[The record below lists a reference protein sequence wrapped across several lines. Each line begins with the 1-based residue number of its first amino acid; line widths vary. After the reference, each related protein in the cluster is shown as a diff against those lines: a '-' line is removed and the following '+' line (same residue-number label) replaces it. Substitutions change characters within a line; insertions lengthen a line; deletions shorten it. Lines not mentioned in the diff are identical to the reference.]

1 MRVKNFTIKP
11 HELRHPIEI
20 QREVPGRDEDNRPIT
35 ELKTVLKTKAKILNV
50 RGEEFELAN
59 GKGLKIAK
67 TFYIRFPKS
76 IEITEDD
83 KVLYKNKIYNII
95 YANNIEEMNVYLEIK
110 TEYVK

>member
-1 MRVKNFTIKP
+1 MNFKIKSA
-11 HELRHPIEI
+11 EIRHPIEI
-20 QREVPGRDEDNRPIT
+20 QREVPGKDDDNKPIK
-35 ELKTVLKTKAKILNV
+35 ELKTVLKTKAKIINV

-59 GKGLKIAK
+59 SKGIKIAK

>member
-1 MRVKNFTIKP
+1 MNFKIKSA
-11 HELRHPIEI
+11 EIRHPIEI

-83 KVLYKNKIYNII
+83 KVLYKNKILNCNIKL
-95 YANNIEEMNVYLEIK
+95 N
-110 TEYVK
+110 

>member
-1 MRVKNFTIKP
+1 M
-11 HELRHPIEI
+11 
-20 QREVPGRDEDNRPIT
+20 
-35 ELKTVLKTKAKILNV
+35 
-50 RGEEFELAN
+50 
-59 GKGLKIAK
+59 KIAK

>member
-1 MRVKNFTIKP
+1 MNFKIKSA
-11 HELRHPIEI
+11 EIRHPIEI

-59 GKGLKIAK
+59 GKGIKIAK

-76 IEITEDD
+76 IEITENDRI
-83 KVLYKNKIYNII
+83 VFNKIPYNII
-95 YANNIEEMNVYLEIK
+95 YVNDIEERGVYLEIK
-110 TEYVK
+110 TEYIK